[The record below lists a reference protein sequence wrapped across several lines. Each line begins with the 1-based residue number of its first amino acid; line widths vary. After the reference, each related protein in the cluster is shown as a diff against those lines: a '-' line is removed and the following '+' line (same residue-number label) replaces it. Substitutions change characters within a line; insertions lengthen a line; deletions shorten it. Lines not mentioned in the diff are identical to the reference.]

1 MGPAEASLAESDNQQ
16 APFLPGPALPPPVLL
31 ALRVSQKLTISN
43 LPAPLRLRASLP
55 LWELIK
61 SDPWVLE
68 VIKSGYQ
75 PTFNRPPPLT
85 SQPQWFVVTPSKAA
99 ALRAEIDSLLSKQ
112 VIEPVSNQSS
122 PGFYSRIFLV
132 PKKTG
137 KLRPVIDLSPLNRYL
152 VIPKFRMLTSRILA
166 RTLPQGHWAASLDL
180 KDAYFHIPIR
190 RAAQKYLRFAYQG
203 TVYQFLALPF
213 GISTAPYVFT
223 RVASQLARFLQP
235 LGIPLPQYIDDWLTH
250 AQSSTRTGQFMQ
262 VILQLTKALGWLVNL
277 EKSDLIP
284 TQHFTF
290 IGVVYDLQYQLMF
303 PRLDRYLEI
312 QKIIRHVLLVHT
324 VSLREWQ
331 SLLGHLQSLADQVP
345 LGRLHTRPLHQV
357 LASRVSPV
365 NPPDTIVPFS
375 TKFIP
380 HLEWWLVQSRVMA

>member
-1 MGPAEASLAESDNQQ
+1 M
-16 APFLPGPALPPPVLL
+16 
-31 ALRVSQKLTISN
+31 
-43 LPAPLRLRASLP
+43 
-55 LWELIK
+55 
-61 SDPWVLE
+61 
-68 VIKSGYQ
+68 
-75 PTFNRPPPLT
+75 LT
-85 SQPQWFVVTPSKAA
+85 SQ
-99 ALRAEIDSLLSKQ
+99 
-112 VIEPVSNQSS
+112 
-122 PGFYSRIFLV
+122 
-132 PKKTG
+132 
-137 KLRPVIDLSPLNRYL
+137 
-152 VIPKFRMLTSRILA
+152 ILA

-235 LGIPLPQYIDDWLTH
+235 HRISLPQYIDDWLTH
-250 AQSSTRTGQFMQ
+250 AQSSTRTSQFMQ

-284 TQHFTF
+284 NQHFTF

-331 SLLGHLQSLADQVP
+331 SLLGHLY
-345 LGRLHTRPLHQV
+345 
-357 LASRVSPV
+357 
-365 NPPDTIVPFS
+365 NP
-375 TKFIP
+375 
-380 HLEWWLVQSRVMA
+380 